1 MFRKRATT
9 ALGTLLLAG
18 CTMQT
23 AFDGYGGRERPDGAA
38 PGTCWAKQITPAVV
52 QTTRTQ
58 SVIEGENGETIY
70 QTETAQSILEER
82 QEVWF
87 EIPCRR
93 VMTEEFIKA
102 LQRALKA
109 RGQYQGPI
117 TGIIDERT
125 AKAIRIYQTPLG
137 VDSQILSMLAAQKL
151 GLVAFR
157 FE

>member
-1 MFRKRATT
+1 MTK
-9 ALGTLLLAG
+9 GTFIKGLAILALAG
-18 CTMQT
+18 CTLQPGLV
-23 AFDGYGGRERPDGAA
+23 GYANDEKPEGAA
-38 PGTCWAKQITPAVV
+38 PGTCWAKQIKPAVV

-58 SVIEGENGETIY
+58 SILSGENGESIY
-70 QTETAQSILEER
+70 QTETSQSIIEER

-87 EIPCRR
+87 EVPCRR

-117 TGIIDERT
+117 TGVMDERT
-125 AKAIRIYQTPLG
+125 AKG
-137 VDSQILSMLAAQKL
+137 VRLFQAPMGIDSHILSMAAAQQL
-151 GLVAFR
+151 GLIAFR

>member
-1 MFRKRATT
+1 MTKGMIVKGLAIL
-9 ALGTLLLAG
+9 ALTG
-18 CTMQT
+18 CTLQSGLV
-23 AFDGYGGRERPDGAA
+23 GYGGEEKPEGAA
-38 PGTCWAKQITPAVV
+38 PGTCWAKQIKPAVV

-58 SVIEGENGETIY
+58 SILSGENGASIY
-70 QTETAQSILEER
+70 QTETSQSIIEER

-87 EIPCRR
+87 EVPCRR

-117 TGIIDERT
+117 TGVMDERT
-125 AKAIRIYQTPLG
+125 AKG
-137 VDSQILSMLAAQKL
+137 VRLFQAPMGIDSQILSMAAAQQL
-151 GLVAFR
+151 GLIAFR